1 MKRIITYISI
11 LGVALAVAV
20 SCTREDSIEWN
31 QDSDSSIT
39 IRLQTAEMGT
49 RVTVK
54 DGQEVDGDEIE
65 NKLEHADFFFF
76 KDEAGETLLYKER
89 LEVKEGEL
97 VSVGTNLYEYTFDAT
112 VHSEL
117 KGPSYVYVIAN
128 YPDEIT
134 ETTLAGIL
142 ALDIKTDLSGEFD
155 SFVMDSYDS
164 ANAERM
170 TYLAPSKGHDNSL
183 DKDGKVKYTIGL
195 TRAAAKLMLS
205 FKVAK
210 SYTDASKNYWTPV
223 TDQMWWNFLYVLKKT
238 NVEAEPVAYNVE
250 NKANYF
256 NTDQFVPVKD
266 LTKGDTSEESEEEHT
281 GEDDDF
287 TYWTTSAVYTYP
299 QSYGTSDVTAPYFKI
314 FCPWTC
320 EKKGKNNFYY
330 KIILPKLDSFQRNK
344 VYRLMVD
351 VSVIGGTEED
361 WALLTDHI
369 YVADWWAPEKIEAS
383 FEGAMYLDVP
393 VKEFTIYGDDFID
406 IPVVSS
412 NLITVT
418 GVSGTK
424 TNLYSGNSESVTPT
438 ISNITKEGFRLTH
451 VLNTDMTSDGFD
463 CTPITYT
470 MTVNHA
476 SGGLNKPIT
485 VKVTQYPSIWVKADE
500 SNGYAYVNSYTYSKT
515 TGSWWDQQTDN
526 RGGRNN
532 YTTFYSGNSQFAA
545 WNNNGWQDANL
556 LGTINDG
563 TNSASSNHN
572 QYVVTVSVLP
582 SGYKVKGMTEDV
594 VIGDPRGGKL
604 AANNLGY
611 SAGTNGNRDNG
622 VFNSYNAVSA
632 STQNVI
638 APVIRIASSWGTTAP
653 ILNYNRAEERCAS
666 YQENG
671 YPAGRWRVPTIAEI
685 DFLIRLSDY
694 NHIPELFSPE
704 YHEETYQSYAYYDLY
719 WAGGNYGYGGK
730 PYVEEGGGHT
740 NAFVNLAGATI
751 SNQNNYGNYQRLVK
765 NNERY
770 RMYMRCVYDE
780 WYWGSEKYNNQGSKI
795 TGTGTA
801 ATQWIGYIF

>member
-11 LGVALAVAV
+11 IAVALTASV
-20 SCTREDSIEWN
+20 SCSREDVFEGN
-31 QDSDSSIT
+31 GQDGFIT
-39 IRLQTAEMGT
+39 LRLQTAEMGT

-54 DGQEVDGDEIE
+54 DGQPVEGEELENVVD
-65 NKLEHADFFFF
+65 HADFFFF
-76 KDEAGETLLYKER
+76 KNEDGTVLLDHKR
-89 LEVKEGEL
+89 LVVKTEENTNGEL
-97 VSVGTNLYEYTFDAT
+97 VPVTGQDNLYEYTFD
-112 VHSEL
+112 VRSENNPL
-117 KGPSYVYVIAN
+117 QGPSYVYVIAN
-128 YPDEIT
+128 YPEEIDDDEISS
-134 ETTLAGIL
+134 LDDVL
-142 ALDIKTDLSGEFD
+142 ALDIPIDLKEDFD
-155 SFVMDSYDS
+155 YFVMDSYDS
-164 ANAERM
+164 AADNRL
-170 TYLAPSKGHDNSL
+170 TYLSPSKGHDDSL
-183 DKDGKVKYTIGL
+183 DKDGNVKYTIGL
-195 TRAAAKLMLS
+195 SRAAAKLVLS

-210 SYTDASKNYWTPV
+210 SYTDAAQNVWTPV
-223 TDQMWWNFLYVLKKT
+223 TNQMWWNFLYVRKSGMT
-238 NVEAEPVAYNVE
+238 MEAEPLAFDG
-250 NKANYF
+250 KTHYF
-256 NTDQFVPVKD
+256 NTDQLSPVKN
-266 LTKGDTSEESEEEHT
+266 GD
-281 GEDDDF
+281 EDDDY

-299 QSYGTSDVTAPYFKI
+299 QSYKTDDVTAPYYKL

-320 EKKGKNNFYY
+320 EKKGMNNFYY
-330 KIILPKLDSFQRNK
+330 KVVLPDLNVDKEGNNSFKRNK

-393 VKEFTIYGDDFID
+393 VRTYTIYGDDYID

-451 VLNTDMTSDGFD
+451 VLNTDITSDDFD

-485 VKVTQYPSIWVKADE
+485 VKVTQYPSIWAKADA
-500 SNGYAYVNSYTYSKT
+500 SNGYAYVNSYTYSTT
-515 TGSWWDQQTDN
+515 TGWGWNQQTDN
-526 RGGRNN
+526 RGGRN
-532 YTTFYSGNSQFAA
+532 YTTSFYSGSDQVAA
-545 WNNNGWQDANL
+545 WNNNGRQNANL
-556 LGTINDG
+556 LGTVNNG
-563 TNSASSNHN
+563 SNSASSNYN

-582 SGYKVKGMTEDV
+582 SGYKVDGLDEDV
-594 VIGDPRGGKL
+594 VIGDPRGGRL
-604 AANNLGY
+604 AENNLGFN
-611 SAGTNGNRDNG
+611 AGTNGNRNTD
-622 VFNSYNAVSA
+622 VQNSYNAVSS

-653 ILNYNRAEERCAS
+653 ILNYDRAEERCAS

-671 YPAGRWRVPTIAEI
+671 YPAGRWRIPTVAEI

-704 YHEETYQSYAYYDLY
+704 YHSGNNPYYDVY
-719 WAGGNYGYGGK
+719 WAGGHYGYGGV
-730 PYVEEGGGHT
+730 PYTSEGGGHSY
-740 NAFVNLAGATI
+740 AFIDLTGATTI
-751 SNQNNYGNYQRLVK
+751 TANTGNGQRLQK
-765 NNERY
+765 SGERF
-770 RMYMRCVYDE
+770 RVYMRCVYDE
-780 WYWGSEKYNNQGSKI
+780 WYWGSQKYGNNGQPT
-795 TGTGTA
+795 TGNA
-801 ATQWIGYIF
+801 ATQWLGYIY